1 MRYLLITY
9 LRQPNGQIDE
19 QVAFAKKVKQSDL
32 QTVNV
37 IMDYK
42 TQTVMKC
49 VIESK
54 VVPTTFE
61 SLNNYYK
68 EVYPSLIAQLE
79 RVQATEKAEE
89 DGDGQ

>member
-19 QVAFAKKVKQSDL
+19 QVGYSKRIKDTDL
-32 QTVNV
+32 QTANV

-42 TQTVMKC
+42 LQKVVKC

-61 SLNNYYK
+61 RMNEYYK
-68 EVYPSLIAQLE
+68 EVYPSLITQLE
-79 RVQATEKAEE
+79 KVQLSESKAAE
-89 DGDGQ
+89 